1 MTAKDYIEQARLDE
15 AFDLLSKQLSGEEAR
30 TLILLKARYNR
41 FKREKMQGILYPQEE
56 KVESATIVNS
66 LLSLADKVDFT
77 SSSQSNQPQMSS
89 KDSLIKIM
97 SDYRRYKT
105 LQDTK
110 EHGYYHS
117 AETLLSDIEKHV
129 AKKRV
134 EPTYDVSGRAERELN
149 RQYQEL
155 MESLK
160 ETKLDSKEDF
170 ATAIKLKLGEDIPSW
185 KDIDS
190 AYKLCVGRGMNNSR
204 VATAISAKPTD
215 MQSKIECADIIEN
228 WVANYLK

>member
-1 MTAKDYIEQARLDE
+1 MTAKDYIAQARLDE
-15 AFDLLSKQLSGEEAR
+15 AFDLLSARLSGSDKQD
-30 TLILLKARYNR
+30 LLLLKSRHVQLKKDKSN
-41 FKREKMQGILYPQEE
+41 GIIGWEE
-56 KVESATIVNS
+56 EGIQRSRIVHS
-66 LLSLADKVDFT
+66 LLSLADKVDST
-77 SSSQSNQPQMSS
+77 SSSPSNQAQMSS

-149 RQYQEL
+149 RQYLEL
-155 MESLK
+155 MESLR
-160 ETKLDSKEDF
+160 ETKLDNKEDF
-170 ATAIKLKLGEDIPSW
+170 TQAIKLKLGEDIPSW

-190 AYKLCVGRGMNNSR
+190 AYKLCVGRGMNNVR
-204 VATAISAKPTD
+204 IEAAIKAKPSD
-215 MQSKIECADIIEN
+215 MQSKIECADIIER